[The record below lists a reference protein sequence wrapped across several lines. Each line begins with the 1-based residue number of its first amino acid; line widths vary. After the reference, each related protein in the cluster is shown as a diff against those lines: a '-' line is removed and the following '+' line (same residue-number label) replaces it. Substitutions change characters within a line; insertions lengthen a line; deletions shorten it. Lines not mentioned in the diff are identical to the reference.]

1 MTRRVLTTCLIAAAA
16 AMPLRLSADSAPT
29 PPAPDPAVLRAQAE
43 RVAAIAE
50 ASRATVAVL
59 DATGAGGGSG
69 VLISADGFALTN
81 FHVVAEGGPAF
92 KCGLNDGKLYDAV
105 VVGID
110 PVGDVALIQLLGRND
125 FPVARISDSDLCE
138 VGDWVFAAG
147 NPFLLAD
154 DFTPSISYGLL
165 SGVHRYQFPA
175 GTLLEYTDCLQTD
188 AAINPGN
195 SGGPLFNAA
204 GELIGV
210 NGRASFEKRG
220 RVNVGVGYAI
230 SINQAMRFVSH
241 LKSGRIVDHATLG
254 ATVSTQSDGRVAVDE
269 ILETSDAFRRGLRY
283 GDTIV
288 RFAGRDIGAA
298 NALKN
303 VLGVFPRG
311 WRVPLVYRREGQTYE
326 IDVRLPGAH
335 DEAQLAAMIQSE
347 QKPARPPEGDDRDP
361 EGGEPKDGEP
371 GEGGPQPGPQLP
383 RGFHALKPKPK
394 LPQDVADRYAERR
407 GYANYWYNQQA
418 QDSLWRRYL
427 ESSAIEGAGYAW
439 RLSGKLETGDTFDFE
454 IDDQR
459 AELRLPW
466 GRSGA
471 VFAGDVST
479 QLSPPRSGGLLLA
492 IHAWQRLVDRG
503 LARFG
508 EVYYL
513 GQLPHGPDHLVE
525 DCLVGLFEGMEVRFF
540 FAERSGDLT
549 GIELHSADDA
559 DPCEINFS
567 EFRELNGRRLPHRWW
582 VRSGDAV
589 FAELVVDRWDID
601 ADAQPPATED

>member
-1 MTRRVLTTCLIAAAA
+1 
-16 AMPLRLSADSAPT
+16 
-29 PPAPDPAVLRAQAE
+29 
-43 RVAAIAE
+43 
-50 ASRATVAVL
+50 
-59 DATGAGGGSG
+59 
-69 VLISADGFALTN
+69 
-81 FHVVAEGGPAF
+81 
-92 KCGLNDGKLYDAV
+92 
-105 VVGID
+105 
-110 PVGDVALIQLLGRND
+110 
-125 FPVARISDSDLCE
+125 
-138 VGDWVFAAG
+138 
-147 NPFLLAD
+147 
-154 DFTPSISYGLL
+154 
-165 SGVHRYQFPA
+165 
-175 GTLLEYTDCLQTD
+175 
-188 AAINPGN
+188 
-195 SGGPLFNAA
+195 LFNAV

-254 ATVSTQSDGRVAVDE
+254 ATVATQSDGRVAVDE

-288 RFAGRDIGAA
+288 RFAGRDIGTA

-311 WRVPLVYRREGQTYE
+311 WRVPLVYRRDGQTYE

-361 EGGEPKDGEP
+361 GDKEPKDGA
-371 GEGGPQPGPQLP
+371 PQPNPDLPPGFGP
-383 RGFHALKPKPK
+383 LKPKPK
-394 LPQDVADRYAERR
+394 LPQVVAERYAERR

-418 QDSLWRRYL
+418 QDRLWRRYL
-427 ESSAIEGAGYAW
+427 ETSAIEGAGYAW
-439 RLSGKLETGDTFDFE
+439 QLAGKLETGDTFDFE

-459 AELRLPW
+459 AEIRLPW

-471 VFAGDVST
+471 VFTGDVSS

-492 IHAWQRLVDRG
+492 VHAWQRVVDRG
-503 LARFG
+503 LSRFG

-513 GQLPHGPDHLVE
+513 GQLPHGPDNLVE
-525 DCLVGLFEGMEVRFF
+525 DCLVGLFEGMEIRFF
-540 FAERSGDLT
+540 FAEKSGDLT
-549 GIELHSADDA
+549 GIELFSADDA

-567 EFRELNGRRLPHRWW
+567 DFRELHGRRLPHRWW

-601 ADAQPPATED
+601 ADAQAPVTED